1 MTRVILRYDARL
13 GRGVFSRL
21 GEVPAAVWVRLRS
34 AALAFDPGA
43 SLAGDVIE
51 VRWTSALE
59 LLRTHAGLQREL
71 GFMFE
76 AEGEARARVT
86 RFMEDFRAVRQAA
99 GHLRVQLDPD
109 EVRSRLSSYAWN
121 EVMHDLKPYQASNVS
136 RLLALPNGANFSVP
150 GAGKTTVTFALQLL
164 IQDAIDCMLVV
175 APRNAFSAWEEVIA
189 ECLLQTAP
197 PAALEPFVA
206 LTGGEARI
214 QELLLRGGHRYI
226 ISYDQLVR
234 VHQLVSNLLTTRRV
248 HLVLDE
254 SHRMKAG
261 ASSRRGSV
269 LLGIGHL
276 AVRRDILSG
285 TPMPQSSLDLQSQMD
300 FLWPGTGLGSRISI
314 GEPPRQVID
323 GLFVRTTKQDLDL
336 EPRRREPVPVTLTD
350 CHLAFYSVLKDDIR
364 ARASELRRG
373 ATGAALAQARRSVIR
388 LMQAAVTPEAVAA
401 NFLEVATTDRNAL
414 LRAVLQEGPSARVLA
429 AAELAR
435 RLAGEGR
442 KVLIWTIFT
451 ATINHLTALLADLQ
465 PALIYGAT
473 GIGDEADDATRQG
486 QIRRFKSDQSCK
498 VMIANPAAASEGMS
512 LHTACHDAIYVD
524 RSYNATHFLQ
534 SIDRIHRLGL
544 PRGTVTTTYVLENRL
559 PFGVGSIDQSIAR
572 RLAKKIRAM
581 EQLLG
586 DRDLHELALDEEE
599 SEPALDDAISI
610 EDIDDLIQ
618 ELECG
623 GARAGEPDDV
633 V

>member
-1 MTRVILRYDARL
+1 MTRVILRYDAHL

-21 GEVPAAVWVRLRS
+21 GDVPPSVWLRLRS
-34 AALAFDPGA
+34 AALALDPDA
-43 SLAGDVIE
+43 SLTGEVVE
-51 VRWTSALE
+51 VRWPSALE

-71 GFMFE
+71 GFTFE
-76 AEGEARARVT
+76 AEGEASERVA
-86 RFMEDFRAVRQAA
+86 RFMEEFRAVRQAA
-99 GHLRVQLDPD
+99 GKLRSQIDPI
-109 EVRSRLSSYAWN
+109 EVRSRLSAFAWN
-121 EVMHDLKPYQASNVS
+121 ETIHALKPYQATNIS

-164 IQDAIDCMLVV
+164 IDEAVDCVLVV
-175 APRNAFSAWEEVIA
+175 APRNAFAAWEEVIE
-189 ECLLQTAP
+189 ECLLPHAP
-197 PAALEPFVA
+197 KQALQPFVA

-214 QELLLRGGHRYI
+214 QELLLRRYRRYI

-234 VHQLVSNLLTTRRV
+234 VHSLVSNLLATRRV

-261 ASSRRGSV
+261 VGSRRGAA
-269 LLGIGHL
+269 LLGLGHL

-300 FLWPGTGLGSRISI
+300 FLWPGSGLGSRISM
-314 GEPPRQVID
+314 GEAPRQVID

-336 EPRRREPVPVTLTD
+336 EPRQRVPVPVSLTET
-350 CHLAFYSVLKDDIR
+350 HLAFYSVLKDDIR

-373 ATGAALAQARRSVIR
+373 ATGAALARARRSVIR
-388 LMQAAVTPEAVAA
+388 LMQAAVNPEAVAA
-401 NFLEVATTDRNAL
+401 NFLEVATPERDSL

-435 RLAGEGR
+435 RLAGDGH

-473 GIGDEADDATRQG
+473 GIGDEADDSTRQG
-486 QIRRFKSDQSCK
+486 QIRRFRSDQGCM

-512 LHTACHDAIYVD
+512 LHMVCHDAIYVD

-544 PRGTVTTTYVLENRL
+544 PRGTVTTSYVLENRL
-559 PFGVGSIDQSIAR
+559 PFGIGSIDQSIAR

-586 DRDLHELALDEEE
+586 DRDLHELALDEE
-599 SEPALDDAISI
+599 SEAALEDDISI
-610 EDIDDLIQ
+610 EDIDDLVR
-618 ELECG
+618 ELERDKPQVG
-623 GARAGEPDDV
+623 TPDDIV
-633 V
+633 